1 MKIGV
6 NALFMIPGE
15 VGGSETYLRK
25 TLRAAAKTH
34 PQHEF
39 IVFTNIENRST
50 LARDLMSFQNVV
62 LVNMRVKAT
71 SRAKRVFCEQF
82 TLPRVIAA
90 NGIEVLWNPG
100 NTAPVFGKCPQA
112 TTVYDMQYEHFP
124 EDFSKVGLFFT
135 KLFTKISLGRSK
147 VVLTISEFSRQE
159 IVKFTK
165 TRFDKIKAIPLSA
178 DSGFSEKHPGD
189 FVAERVMV
197 LTRSADP
204 YILMVSNTYPH
215 KSMETGIQ
223 AFGKIMADIPH
234 KLVVIGK
241 PRLGE
246 AEVEKAMAA
255 LPQEGRVV
263 RLQYV
268 MGQDLAALYQ
278 GADLFVFPSKYEGF
292 GLPVLEAM
300 SAGVPVVTTRE
311 GSIPEVGGD
320 TVNYADA
327 GDVDSFA
334 SSMKRILS
342 LDPAARADMTDKA
355 RSRAAK
361 FSWEETARATVALLE
376 GMKSEDD
383 ATSS

>member
-25 TLRAAAKTH
+25 TLQAAAKNF

-39 IVFTNIENRST
+39 VVFTNVENRQV
-50 LARDLMSFQNVV
+50 LARDLMSLPNVV
-62 LVNMRVKAT
+62 LVDMRVKAT
-71 SRAKRVFCEQF
+71 SRLRRVLREQF

-100 NTAPVFGKCPQA
+100 NTAPLFVKCPQA

-124 EDFSKVGLFFT
+124 QDFSKLGLFFT
-135 KLFTKISLGRSK
+135 KQFTKSSLRRSQA
-147 VVLTISEFSRQE
+147 VLTISEFSRQE

-165 TRFDKIKAIPLSA
+165 TQFEKIKPIPLSA
-178 DSGFSEKHPGD
+178 DADFAVMHPGD

-215 KSMETGIQ
+215 KSMETGVS
-223 AFGKIMADIPH
+223 AFGKIMGDIPH

-241 PRLGE
+241 PRRGE
-246 AEVEKAMAA
+246 AEVEQAIVA
-255 LPQEGRVV
+255 LPEEGRVV

-300 SAGVPVVTTRE
+300 SAGVPVITTRE

-320 TVNYADA
+320 TVEYATP
-327 GDVDSFA
+327 GDVDAFA
-334 SSMKRILS
+334 TAMKKLLA
-342 LDPAARADMTDKA
+342 LDPAAREAWV
-355 RSRAAK
+355 SRARARAAR
-361 FSWEETARATVALLE
+361 FSWDETARATVAVLE
-376 GMKSEDD
+376 GMKSEG
-383 ATSS
+383 

>member
-25 TLRAAAKTH
+25 TLQAAAKTH
-34 PQHEF
+34 LQHEF
-39 IVFTNIENRST
+39 VVFTNIENRST

-100 NTAPVFGKCPQA
+100 NTASVFLKCPQA

-124 EDFSKVGLFFT
+124 QDFSKSGLFFT

-147 VVLTISEFSRQE
+147 AVLTISEFSRQE

-178 DSGFSEKHPGD
+178 DSGFSEKNPGD

-320 TVNYADA
+320 TVSYAVT

-334 SSMKRILS
+334 SSMKQILS
-342 LDPAARADMTDKA
+342 LDPAARVDMTDKA
-355 RSRAAK
+355 RSRASK
-361 FSWEETARATVALLE
+361 FSWQETARATVALLE
-376 GMKSEDD
+376 GMKAD
-383 ATSS
+383 

>member
-25 TLRAAAKTH
+25 TLQAAAKGH

-39 IVFTNIENRST
+39 VVFTNAENRQV
-50 LARDLMSFQNVV
+50 LARDLMSLQNVV
-62 LVNMRVKAT
+62 LVDMRVKAT
-71 SRAKRVFCEQF
+71 SRLRRILREQF

-100 NTAPVFGKCPQA
+100 NTAPTFVKCPQA

-124 EDFSKVGLFFT
+124 QDFSRLGLFFT
-135 KLFTKISLGRSK
+135 KRFTRSSLRRSQ

-159 IVKFTK
+159 IVKFTN
-165 TRFDKIKAIPLSA
+165 TQFEKIKPIPLSA
-178 DSGFSEKHPGD
+178 DADFAVTHPGD

-215 KSMETGIQ
+215 KSMETGVQ
-223 AFGKIMADIPH
+223 AFGKIMSEIPH
-234 KLVVIGK
+234 KLVLIGK
-241 PRLGE
+241 SRRGE
-246 AEVEKAMAA
+246 PEVEKAIAE
-255 LPQEGRVV
+255 LPEEGRVV

-300 SAGVPVVTTRE
+300 TAGVPVITTRE

-320 TVNYADA
+320 TVDYAAA
-327 GDVDSFA
+327 GDFEAFA
-334 SSMKRILS
+334 AAMKKLLA
-342 LDPAARADMTDKA
+342 LDPAAREAWV
-355 RSRAAK
+355 SRARARAAR
-361 FSWEETARATVALLE
+361 FSWAETARATIAVLE
-376 GMKSEDD
+376 SMR
-383 ATSS
+383 ANV